1 MTNAT
6 DLSSSACYSIIPAD
20 VWTSVGSLPAILD
33 TISQLDKT
41 KVEVVG
47 LDTLVAMVRK
57 HVHH

>member
-1 MTNAT
+1 M
-6 DLSSSACYSIIPAD
+6 
-20 VWTSVGSLPAILD
+20 WTSVGSLSAILD
-33 TISQLDKT
+33 TISQLDET

>member
-1 MTNAT
+1 MPPE
-6 DLSSSACYSIIPAD
+6 L
-20 VWTSVGSLPAILD
+20 TSRQQAILD

-57 HVHH
+57 YGHP